1 MFLSRAIPATLSS
14 QQTRIYGVSPRFLA
28 KIFVGS
34 DIVSLLM
41 QAGGAAIASGKHVT
55 DKKRNIGKD
64 LLLAGLILQIA
75 TFSIFLLMVT
85 GFTRRLP
92 AEKTSRHKGLGK
104 VILGI
109 YVAGALIQ
117 VCVESY
123 LAHKIDGLVG
133 LSEAGLMTRYAGP
146 IYLPAHRICARI

>member
-1 MFLSRAIPATLSS
+1 MFLSRVVPATLSS
-14 QQTRIYGVSPRFLA
+14 QQTRIYGVSPRFLS

-34 DIVSLLM
+34 DILSLLM
-41 QAGGAAIASGKHVT
+41 QAGGAAIASGKHT
-55 DKKRNIGKD
+55 TEKNRNTGKD
-64 LLLAGLILQIA
+64 LLLAGLTLQIA

-85 GFTRRLP
+85 AFTRRLP
-92 AEKTSRHKGLGK
+92 AEKTSRHEGLGK

-123 LAHKIDGLVG
+123 LAYKIDGLVG
-133 LSEAGLMTRYAGP
+133 LSEAGLMTRYVGP
-146 IYLPAHRICARI
+146 IYLPAHRICDRI